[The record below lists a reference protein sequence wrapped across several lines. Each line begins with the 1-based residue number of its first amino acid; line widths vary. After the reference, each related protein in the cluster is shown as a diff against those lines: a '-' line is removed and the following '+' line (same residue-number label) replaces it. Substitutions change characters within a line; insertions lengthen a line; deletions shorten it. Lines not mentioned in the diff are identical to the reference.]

1 MARVDDD
8 ASEGD
13 TIYAVD
19 RVSEELLLE
28 FFEREIAPHAPL
40 VLIAEGIAGGKTVLP
55 RGAAETDA
63 VWRVIVDPIDGTRGI
78 MAGRQAAM
86 LREHDAIVVGGNFAG
101 LAVARRLR
109 GRVLLVD
116 RHDVGAVQTSACA
129 TPLWVPQAL
138 DQVLG
143 QDPVPG

>member
-1 MARVDDD
+1 
-8 ASEGD
+8 
-13 TIYAVD
+13 
-19 RVSEELLLE
+19 
-28 FFEREIAPHAPL
+28 
-40 VLIAEGIAGGKTVLP
+40 
-55 RGAAETDA
+55 
-63 VWRVIVDPIDGTRGI
+63 
-78 MAGRQAAM
+78 M

-138 DQVLG
+138 GLEDSVLQIHTRVVVHAPTRTAVFDVSDSPTAPSTTAASAAG
-143 QDPVPG
+143 PRPGPSAT